1 MKVILKQ
8 NVPSL
13 GKAGDLIKVHG
24 GYARNY
30 LISKDLAIEANEKNI
45 KTFEHEK
52 RNILKKAEKEQKS
65 AEDFAQALANV
76 TLAFSRKVGDQDKIF
91 GSVTTKDI
99 EESLKEKGYNIDR
112 KMIILDEHIKS
123 LGEFKVKIK
132 LTAVVETEL
141 KVNVTGESRV

>member
-13 GKAGDLIKVHG
+13 GKAGDLIKVHD

-30 LISKDLAIEANEKNI
+30 LIPKGLATEADEKNI

-52 RNILKKAEKEQKS
+52 RNILRRAQKEHKS
-65 AEDFAQALANV
+65 AEDLALTLANV

-99 EESLKEKGYNIDR
+99 EESLKEKGYSIDR

-132 LTAVVETEL
+132 LTAGVESEL
-141 KVNVTGESRV
+141 KVIVTGESQ

>member
-8 NVPSL
+8 NVSSL
-13 GKAGDLIKVHG
+13 GKAGDLIKVHD

-30 LISKDLAIEANEKNI
+30 LIPKGLATEADEKNI

-52 RNILKKAEKEQKS
+52 RNILRKAEKEHKS
-65 AEDFAQALANV
+65 AEDLALVLANL

-99 EESLKEKGYNIDR
+99 EESLKEKGYSIDR
-112 KMIILDEHIKS
+112 KMIILDDHIKS

-132 LTAVVETEL
+132 LTAGVETEL
-141 KVNVTGESRV
+141 KVIVTGESRV

>member
-13 GKAGDLIKVHG
+13 GKAGDLIKVHD

-30 LISKDLAIEANEKNI
+30 LIPKGLATEADEKNI

-52 RNILKKAEKEQKS
+52 RNILRKAQKEHKS
-65 AEDFAQALANV
+65 AEDLALVLANV
-76 TLAFSRKVGDQDKIF
+76 TLTFSRKVGDQDKIF

-99 EESLKEKGYNIDR
+99 EESLKEKGYSIDR
-112 KMIILDEHIKS
+112 KMIILDDHIKS

-132 LTAVVETEL
+132 LTAGVETEL
-141 KVNVTGESRV
+141 KGIVTGESQ

>member
-8 NVPSL
+8 NVLSL
-13 GKAGDLIKVHG
+13 GKAGDVIKVHD

-30 LISKDLAIEANEKNI
+30 LIPKGLATEADEKNI

-52 RNILKKAEKEQKS
+52 RNILRKAQKEHKG
-65 AEDFAQALANV
+65 AEDLALALANV
-76 TLAFSRKVGDQDKIF
+76 TLTFSRKVGDQDKIF

-99 EESLKEKGYNIDR
+99 ERSLKEKGYSIDR
-112 KMIILDEHIKS
+112 KMMILDEHIKS

-132 LTAVVETEL
+132 LTAGVETEL
-141 KVNVTGESRV
+141 KVIVTGE

>member
-13 GKAGDLIKVHG
+13 GKAGDLIKVHD

-30 LISKDLAIEANEKNI
+30 LIPRGLAIEANEKNI

-52 RNILKKAEKEQKS
+52 RNILQKAEKEQKS
-65 AEDFAQALANV
+65 AEDSASALANV
-76 TLAFSRKVGDQDKIF
+76 TLSFSRKVGDQDKIF

-99 EESLKEKGYNIDR
+99 EEALKEKGYSVDH

-132 LTAVVETEL
+132 LTAGVETEL
-141 KVNVTGESRV
+141 KLIVTGESRA

>member
-8 NVPSL
+8 NIPSL
-13 GKAGDLIKVHG
+13 GKAGDLIKVHD

-30 LISKDLAIEANEKNI
+30 LIPKDLAIEANEKNI

-52 RNILKKAEKEQKS
+52 RNILKKAEKEHKS

-99 EESLKEKGYNIDR
+99 EEALKEKGYNIDR

-132 LTAVVETEL
+132 LTAVVETEI

>member
-13 GKAGDLIKVHG
+13 GNAGDLIKVHD

-30 LISKDLAIEANEKNI
+30 LIPKGLATEADEKNI

-52 RNILKKAEKEQKS
+52 RNILRKAEKEHKS
-65 AEDFAQALANV
+65 AEDLALVLANV

-99 EESLKEKGYNIDR
+99 EESLKEKGYSIDR
-112 KMIILDEHIKS
+112 KMIILDDHIKS

-132 LTAVVETEL
+132 LTAGVETEL
-141 KVNVTGESRV
+141 KVIVTGESRV

>member
-8 NVPSL
+8 SVSSL
-13 GKAGDLIKVHG
+13 GKAGDLIKVHD

-30 LISKDLAIEANEKNI
+30 LIPKGLAIEANEKNI
-45 KTFEHEK
+45 KAFEHEK
-52 RNILKKAEKEQKS
+52 RNILQKAEKEHKI
-65 AEDFAQALANV
+65 AEDSASALANV
-76 TLAFSRKVGDQDKIF
+76 TLSFSRKVGDQDKIF

-99 EESLKEKGYNIDR
+99 EEALKEKGYSVDR

-132 LTAVVETEL
+132 LTAGVETEF
-141 KVNVTGESRV
+141 KVIVTGE

>member
-13 GKAGDLIKVHG
+13 GKAGDLIKVHD

-30 LISKDLAIEANEKNI
+30 LIPKGLATEADEKNI

-52 RNILKKAEKEQKS
+52 RNILRKAQKEHKS
-65 AEDFAQALANV
+65 AEDLALVLANV

-99 EESLKEKGYNIDR
+99 EESLKEKGYSIDR
-112 KMIILDEHIKS
+112 KMIILDDHIKS

-132 LTAVVETEL
+132 LTAGVETEL
-141 KVNVTGESRV
+141 KVIVTGESRV

>member
-13 GKAGDLIKVHG
+13 GKAGDLIKVHD

-30 LISKDLAIEANEKNI
+30 LIPKGLATEADEKNI

-52 RNILKKAEKEQKS
+52 RNILRKAEKEHKS
-65 AEDFAQALANV
+65 AEDLALVLANV

-99 EESLKEKGYNIDR
+99 EESLKEKGYSIDR
-112 KMIILDEHIKS
+112 KMIILDDHIKS

-132 LTAVVETEL
+132 LTAGVETEL
-141 KVNVTGESRV
+141 KVIVTGESRV